1 MNFRIL
7 LAVACVAL
15 LPARSFTQNVQQRA
29 EALIDHARRL
39 SDIRSPGAPAFRL
52 KATFSFT
59 GTDLDTVQGTYTE
72 VWASDSQWRRET
84 LVKTSKHIEVGGP
97 SKSWLLDNT
106 DDFPQPATQLSSLLD
121 IFPSNSASLVF
132 ETIADQGQADP
143 PAECAIT
150 KPDAHHLKSVF
161 CFDKQSG
168 VLLEKI
174 LPEVRLRNTVNQ
186 SRDYGSFRKFG
197 DFWFPRQ
204 IETRE
209 DRHKQL
215 EVSVVE
221 LSAEPS
227 PDPALFTPPP
237 GSVELGRCS
246 DKLQLPVAIF
256 TPDTSLP
263 FRLDDDSPV
272 VVTLSLVVDTKG
284 KPQNVRVL
292 RPQHKDYEKSALSSV
307 RVWRFKPATCNGE
320 PMPTMINVQ
329 VDVPLSR

>member
-39 SDIRSPGAPAFRL
+39 SDIRSPGAPTFRL

-84 LVKTSKHIEVGGP
+84 LVKTAKRVEVGGL
-97 SKSWLLDNT
+97 SKSWLLDDT
-106 DDFPQPATQLSSLLD
+106 DDFPHPATHLPTLLD
-121 IFPSNSASLVF
+121 IFPSKSANLVF
-132 ETIADQGQADP
+132 ESITDYVQSDP

-150 KPDAHHLKSVF
+150 KPDARHLKSVF
-161 CFDKQSG
+161 CFDKKSG
-168 VLLEKI
+168 VLLGKI
-174 LPEVRLRNTVNQ
+174 LPEVRLRNTVNL
-186 SRDYGSFRKFG
+186 SRNYGSFQKFG

-204 IETRE
+204 MEIRE

-215 EVSVVE
+215 DVSVVE

-263 FRLDDDSPV
+263 FRLDDYSPV

-284 KPQNVRVL
+284 KPQNVKVL

-307 RVWRFKPATCNGE
+307 RGWRFKPATCNGE
-320 PMPTMINVQ
+320 PMPTIINVQ